1 MLPKENRFS
10 ARVKGDFFANAKKK
24 YSPLLVLYHQK
35 NNLDVCRATVIVP
48 KKVIAKST
56 KRSEIKRQLRNA
68 LIPHLNEMK
77 GYDLVLYLK
86 SWKSSANHSQ
96 IQKEVLTFFN

>member
-10 ARVKGDFFANAKKK
+10 TRIKGDFFANAKKK
-24 YSPLLVLYHQK
+24 HSPLLVLYHQK
-35 NNLDVCRATVIVP
+35 NNLNICRATVIVP

-56 KRSEIKRQLRNA
+56 MRSEIKRQLRNA
-68 LIPHLNEMK
+68 LIPYLEKSK

-86 SWKSSANHSQ
+86 SWRSNLDRNQ
-96 IQKEVLTFFN
+96 IMKEVSSFF

>member
-24 YSPLLVLYHQK
+24 YSPLLVLYHQE

-56 KRSEIKRQLRNA
+56 MRSEIKRQLRNA
-68 LIPHLNEMK
+68 LVPYLSGMK

-86 SWKSSANHSQ
+86 SWKSGANYNQ
-96 IQKEVLTFFN
+96 LQKEVTSFF

>member
-10 ARVKGDFFANAKKK
+10 TRIKGDFFAKAKKK
-24 YSPLLVLYHQK
+24 YSPLLVLYLQE
-35 NNLDVCRATVIVP
+35 NNLNVCRATVIVP

-56 KRSEIKRQLRNA
+56 KRSEIKRHLRNGLVPYLA
-68 LIPHLNEMK
+68 KNK

-86 SWKSSANHSQ
+86 SWRSNVNRDLLLE
-96 IQKEVLTFFN
+96 EVNSFF